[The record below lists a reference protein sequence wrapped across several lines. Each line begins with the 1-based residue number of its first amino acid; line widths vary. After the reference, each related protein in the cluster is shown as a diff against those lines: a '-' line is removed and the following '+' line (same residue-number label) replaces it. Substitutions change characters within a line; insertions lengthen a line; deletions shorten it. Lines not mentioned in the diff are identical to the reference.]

1 MSKQRKFNA
10 RRFFDAFHGHEN
22 ELSALFAGFDRP
34 LPEPVTTEGACR
46 AASDDFGAN
55 EKLTPLLYQLNDIA
69 TPAGR
74 EIIEATAASFAIMGD
89 APGPDVTHAR
99 AALWLWNSDK
109 DAFESAM
116 DRLAAL
122 GVQGGQVAMFPGRS
136 AITIADPATAVAGF
150 ETQLNENL
158 KEWKGALGFNVRHY
172 IDGTMLVILVF
183 CERTAEVQWEFD
195 HGKKEVKSGIRR
207 PVIQDVLFY
216 DQHTGELEIEA
227 GHAKHRE
234 ILRCAFA
241 KGVMNDDSFF
251 PIEECTRVLCLQ
263 NLITHDFKLPT
274 RQGHTAIITGIKI
287 KDSNHRKPVTM
298 GFGAN
303 RVDVV
308 DYLRGKD
315 AMQLLKA
322 GAITSVRIE
331 LVLGRGR
338 LDRKSIELNGD
349 NRIKFNR
356 ASHAD
361 EVYQYLRHWTIMGQC
376 NLAEE
381 SAA

>member
-1 MSKQRKFNA
+1 MSKSRKFNA

-34 LPEPVTTEGACR
+34 LPEPFTTEAACK
-46 AASDDFGAN
+46 AASEDFGP
-55 EKLTPLLYQLNDIA
+55 EEQLTPLLYQLNDLA

-74 EIIEATAASFAIMGD
+74 EIVEATAASFAIGGET
-89 APGPDVTHAR
+89 PGPDVPHAR
-99 AALWLWNSDK
+99 AALWLWNADK
-109 DAFESAM
+109 DAFGSAM
-116 DRLAAL
+116 DRLAAW
-122 GVQGGQVAMFPGRS
+122 GVNGGQVAMFPGRS
-136 AITIADPATAVAGF
+136 AVAIADPAAAVAGF
-150 ETQLNENL
+150 ETQLNHNL

-172 IDGTMLVILVF
+172 IDGSMLVILVF

-216 DQHTGELEIEA
+216 DQQTGELEIEA

-234 ILRCAFA
+234 ILRRAFA
-241 KGVMNDDSFF
+241 EGVMNDDSFF
-251 PIEECTRVLCLQ
+251 PIEQCTRVLRLQ
-263 NLITHDFKLPT
+263 NLFGREFKLPT

-303 RVDVV
+303 RLHVV
-308 DYLRGKD
+308 DYLRSKD
-315 AMQLLKA
+315 AMGLLRV
-322 GAITSVRIE
+322 GTITSVRIE
-331 LVLGRGR
+331 LVLGQGR
-338 LDRKSIELNGD
+338 MDRKSIELNGD

-361 EVYQYLRHWTIMGQC
+361 EVYQYLRYWTLMGQS